1 MEGGAAAG
9 GASEGGAAAGGA
21 SEGGAAAGGA
31 SEGGAA
37 AGGASVFIRCP
48 NNTRIETI
56 TPVTTKKC
64 MPHPGFLEHPRL
76 SPGVVTGSRA
86 RFLDFYFRDP
96 TPTTCQEEA

>member
-48 NNTRIETI
+48 NNARIETI

-64 MPHPGFLEHPRL
+64 MPHPGL
-76 SPGVVTGSRA
+76 SAPVWGGNPMAIFGSA
-86 RFLDFYFRDP
+86 IMAMTQNYCPFCF
-96 TPTTCQEEA
+96 